1 MPGFPRRSI
10 LTTRIVAISS
20 RSRGSDRCRIV
31 ATDAINT
38 MLTRRNRR
46 TAGADLKRRNTMSFT
61 SRTGI
66 KVLIVVASVGAA
78 GIVAERHLAA
88 SPSPVNSTKAESPP
102 RVEVV
107 HPRRATVAK
116 RLQTNAT
123 LEAFEE
129 SDLFA
134 KVSGYLSDVRVDI
147 GDHVKAGQVLA
158 VIDIPEMEQELAEAK
173 AQLESKQSSLEIAR
187 RQLDHFKANV
197 MLQNALLKR
206 REELGAAGHF
216 ISDRTLDEVRANAEI
231 AKADL
236 GVAEANRALAA
247 NEVDVA
253 AATVE
258 KIKALLAYTQIVA
271 PFDGVVSRRQVNRGD
286 LVQAATATRT
296 TPSAGSLFTVQRIDT
311 IRVFC
316 DVPEDD
322 VPHLHVGD
330 PAIVRPSGFDGKPF
344 IGKVTRFSLRLDPET
359 RNMRTEIDLPNPRER
374 LYPGTY
380 AVVSLEMNRRPDVL
394 TVPATAVGSDGDGNF
409 VYTITDHRITRLAVK
424 TGLTDNGRIEVIE
437 GLSEETLVV
446 ASTKG
451 APPLRTAVQPQMARE
466 NS

>member
-1 MPGFPRRSI
+1 M
-10 LTTRIVAISS
+10 
-20 RSRGSDRCRIV
+20 
-31 ATDAINT
+31 N
-38 MLTRRNRR
+38 
-46 TAGADLKRRNTMSFT
+46 FT

-66 KVLIVVASVGAA
+66 KVLVVAAVALGAG

-88 SPSPVNSTKAESPP
+88 SPSPVNSRKADSLP

-107 HPRRATVAK
+107 RPRRVTVAQ

-129 SDLFA
+129 ADLFA

-158 VIDIPEMEQELAEAK
+158 VIDVPEMVQELAEAK
-173 AQLESKQSSLEIAR
+173 AQLESKQSSLESAR
-187 RQLDHFKANV
+187 RQLDHNKANLA
-197 MLQNALLKR
+197 LQNTLLKD
-206 REELGAAGHF
+206 REQLGEGRGF
-216 ISDRTLDEVRANAEI
+216 ISDRTLDQVHANAEI

-236 GVAEANRALAA
+236 GVAEANRDLAA
-247 NEVDVA
+247 NQVDVA

-258 KIKALLAYTQIVA
+258 KIKTLLAYTQIVA
-271 PFDGVVSRRQVNRGD
+271 PFDGVVARRQVNRGD

-316 DVPEDD
+316 DVPEND

-330 PAIVRPSGFDGKPF
+330 PAVVKPAGFDGQPF
-344 IGKVTRFSLRLDPET
+344 IGNVTRFSLRLDPET

-380 AVVSLEMNRRPDVL
+380 AAVSLEMNRRPDAL
-394 TVPATAVGSDGDGNF
+394 TVPTAAVGSDGDGNF
-409 VYTITDHRITRLAVK
+409 VYTITDNRITRLAIK
-424 TGLTDNGRIEVIE
+424 TGLTDNGRIEVTA
-437 GLSEETLVV
+437 GLSEETPVV

-451 APPLRTAVQPQMARE
+451 APPLRTAVQPQMVRE
-466 NS
+466 DS